1 MSGLPP
7 LAPIAAL
14 DEIFPPKTVLAPR
27 TEADRMRWINFGKRQ
42 LDHLTGSAVS
52 VLGGMPLI
60 CHRNTLTAEIR
71 DFFALAGLQLD
82 GEFLTYA
89 SASEAFHLAREC
101 KERGLRLA
109 YFYPPPE
116 TAANDEDLVVP
127 RALYDWLNDKTRID
141 ELCVGRYLPRH
152 RHLFPAELDQIAD
165 FMPGQ
170 AIYMKV
176 CHPGASGGGADV
188 KFCPSPGSRLRA
200 IDWLNARPSGWTG
213 IRLEAAVDVRE
224 SWCLNLA
231 IDGPA
236 GVRFLG
242 AAAQL
247 FSSPASQSGSRIDAV
262 SQPSASTIEIAM
274 EIAGRAANLGF
285 VGIAGFDIGETEAGE
300 PYVFDLNF
308 RLAACSPQVLL
319 HEPATRRIG
328 GKISQSWSHAFK
340 GPLAPALA
348 SLEELTRSGR
358 FVPLRLYDSTLA
370 DDDDSRINGMLVAST
385 VDEIEALSKIL
396 SDAMSR
402 STPRK

>member
-7 LAPIAAL
+7 LAPIATL
-14 DEIFPPKTVLAPR
+14 DELFPPKTVLAPR
-27 TEADRMRWINFGKRQ
+27 TCAHPMRWIKIGERQ
-42 LDHLTGSAVS
+42 FDHMTGAATS

-82 GEFLTYA
+82 GEFHTYT
-89 SASEAFHLAREC
+89 SASEAFRLAREC
-101 KERGLRLA
+101 RGRGLRLA

-116 TAANDEDLVVP
+116 TAADDEDLVLT
-127 RALYDWLNDKTRID
+127 RALYDWLNDKASID
-141 ELCVGRYLPRH
+141 TLCAGQGLPAH
-152 RHLFPAELDQIAD
+152 RHVPPAELDQIGD

-170 AIYMKV
+170 AVYLKV
-176 CHPGASGGGADV
+176 CHPGASGAGGDV
-188 KFCPSPGSRLRA
+188 KFCPSHASRLSA
-200 IDWLNARPSGWTG
+200 LEWLNGRPSGWTG

-231 IDGPA
+231 IDGTA
-236 GVRFLG
+236 GVRYLG

-247 FSSPASQSGSRIDAV
+247 FSSPASQSGSRIDPA
-262 SQPSASTIEIAM
+262 SQPSANTVGLAM
-274 EIAGRAANLGF
+274 EIARRALELGF
-285 VGIAGFDIGETEAGE
+285 VGIAGFDIGETEEGE

-340 GPLAPALA
+340 GPLAPVLA